1 MAKLRKLKLSLKTGS
16 EPFSGTDAHLYLVM
30 AGPNAERVY
39 RVPTKPGDLE
49 VGKLDIYPAE
59 CPDGP
64 ELEDIVSVLLVNGM
78 DGNNPAWR
86 ILWARLE
93 AVDASGRSWL
103 LADAMIER
111 WLDSTDE
118 RAPLAFVPL
127 RRPFAQLEVEDVVG
141 PPVCQL
147 TLIQ

>member
-1 MAKLRKLKLSLKTGS
+1 MATLTKLKLSLKTGS
-16 EPFSGTDAHLYLVM
+16 ETFSGTNARLYLVF
-30 AGPNAERVY
+30 AGPNAGRIY
-39 RVPTKPGDLE
+39 RVPTQPDDLE
-49 VGKLDIYPAE
+49 AGKLDIYLAE

-64 ELEDIVSVLLVNGM
+64 ELDDITSVLLVNGM

-93 AVDASGRSWL
+93 AVDAAGKSWL

-127 RRPFAQLEVEDVVG
+127 KRPFAQLETEDVVG
-141 PPVCQL
+141 QPVCRL
-147 TLIQ
+147 TLIR